1 VGARWVPRS
10 VVFTAVVAALVTAGA
25 LAGVASLRF
34 RDEPPRLEAA
44 APPVSR
50 QVSSAECGD
59 GPCRTVTSQAVNGSQ
74 VQLLADAGGGNARF
88 SSNGEV
94 VQTSITELGA
104 RVDAN
109 SLSCVA
115 ASVSA
120 CVVSAPLGGGRIG
133 ELLVE
138 RDGDWRSV
146 DKPYYSDAGVIV
158 LGNVTGT
165 DAPEVTVVES
175 SPVLA
180 RVYALD
186 GTVAGC
192 TKKYSYPS
200 QIRGWPKVRLLA
212 SDLRSCPP
220 S

>member
-1 VGARWVPRS
+1 MGARRAPRS
-10 VVFTAVVAALVTAGA
+10 VVFTAVLAAAVTAGA
-25 LAGVASLRF
+25 LAGVASLRTQK
-34 RDEPPRLEAA
+34 DSPQLDAA
-44 APPVSR
+44 APAVSQ

-59 GPCRTVTSQAVNGSQ
+59 GPCRAVTTQSVDGVQ
-74 VQLLADAGGGNARF
+74 VELLADPQGGNGRF
-88 SSNGEV
+88 SSRGEV

-104 RVDAN
+104 RLDAN
-109 SLSCVA
+109 SLACVA

-120 CVVSAPLGGGRIG
+120 CVVSAPFSGGRVG

-138 RDGDWRSV
+138 REGDWRSV
-146 DKPYYSDAGVIV
+146 DKPYFSDAGVIA

-165 DAPEVTVVES
+165 DAPEVTVVQA

-186 GTVAGC
+186 GTVVGC
-192 TKKYSYPS
+192 TKKYSYLS

-212 SDLRSCPP
+212 SDLRAC
-220 S
+220 